1 MALLL
6 EWELARRLKE
16 IDDKI
21 SVHEVIDDLC
31 QVKIVKL
38 RYEEAEFLVR
48 TELKGK
54 AYFAFKAVGIRVPPR
69 VIELNVV
76 PTSSFTLKNAHKH

>member
-1 MALLL
+1 MHFLRFNPSIAKWQYVALILVCPT
-6 EWELARRLKE
+6 RNP
-16 IDDKI
+16 
-21 SVHEVIDDLC
+21 
-31 QVKIVKL
+31 VKL

-54 AYFAFKAVGIRVPPR
+54 AYLAFKAVGIRVPPR

-76 PTSSFTLKNAHKH
+76 PTSSFTLK